1 VDHPLFRWQRTLTAR
16 GVETALEA
24 RGLSTGAPRSLK
36 IVERGPSGRVLALE
50 IVGAKTTV
58 VLRRDAIRRALR
70 ELPSTLFTLSSS
82 QPGVW
87 LVRGGGFG
95 HGVGLSQAGAIAL
108 ARQGWTMP
116 AILQHYYRG
125 ADLKA
130 LGELGGLTPTPT
142 PSAPPSP
149 TAPASPL
156 PSPLKP

>member
-116 AILQHYYRG
+116 AILQHYYLG